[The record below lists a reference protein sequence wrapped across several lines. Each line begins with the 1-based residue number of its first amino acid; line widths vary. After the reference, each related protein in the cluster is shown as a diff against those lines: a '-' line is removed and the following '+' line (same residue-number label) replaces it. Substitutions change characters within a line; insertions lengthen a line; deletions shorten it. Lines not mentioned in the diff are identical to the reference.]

1 MTALE
6 HLSITEITSKY
17 HFKTPKPNL
26 KCVKILMK
34 YSTKV
39 PDYWER
45 YFDLVEKLIHNEYF
59 LDTSR
64 IVNERPNKKNHAYTV
79 KELRDLCTEKRL
91 DFKGNKADLVQRLR
105 EYAETEEP
113 KRRKE
118 IIESVRNLEEMQNV
132 VVVDKPS

>member
-1 MTALE
+1 
-6 HLSITEITSKY
+6 
-17 HFKTPKPNL
+17 
-26 KCVKILMK
+26 MK